1 MSRREY
7 VMRVTAPSPN
17 LEFNNT
23 SFSIN
28 PGLRGVF
35 AWLSQNAANYDEYE
49 LEHLVFHYQ
58 PVISQASTSGA
69 MGSILLG
76 CNYNAGSVKFG
87 SFREMAEYSGSLET
101 RVCDEAMFGVECDPS
116 KHGSQAIEYIRTG
129 AVPPG
134 QDIKTYDLGLFQIA
148 TADVSTFAEG
158 TLLGH
163 LYVEYSVVLGKPKLH
178 TALGKGILQDMYRSG
193 GATSVVNPFGVPN
206 ISHPSN
212 SIDCT
217 LTSTGAI
224 VFPDN
229 FYGRVLVSYYVFGTD
244 VSFTETTTIK
254 PIATSGNVTTPYIM
268 GQNGNSNYELTS
280 VANKVALSFFL
291 DIQTASGGVRN
302 AVQLHVASGD
312 EVWGMNLDIVQV
324 NPDFESGW

>member
-1 MSRREY
+1 
-7 VMRVTAPSPN
+7 MRVTAPAQSI
-17 LEFNNT
+17 EFSNT

-76 CNYNAGSVKFG
+76 CNYNAGASKFK

-101 RVCDEAMFGVECDPS
+101 RVCDEAMFGVECDPT

-129 AVPPG
+129 AVPSG

-148 TADVSTFAEG
+148 TADVSTFTEG

-193 GATSVVNPFGVPN
+193 DSVSVAKPFGTSRAIHPKN
-206 ISHPSN
+206 SLGCTIS
-212 SIDCT
+212 D
-217 LTSTGAI
+217 TGKI
-224 VFPDN
+224 TFPDN
-229 FYGRVLVSYYVFGTD
+229 FYGRVLINYYPFGTNIIFD
-244 VSFTETTTIK
+244 DPVFTIG
-254 PIATSGNVTTPYIM
+254 GNVDKVYIM
-268 GQNGNSNYELTS
+268 GQNGDASYELTS
-280 VANKVALSFFL
+280 PGSKVNMACCV
-291 DIQTASGGVRN
+291 DVTTASGGTRTSIEFN
-302 AVQLHVASGD
+302 LTAGVAM
-312 EVWGMNLDIVQV
+312 WGMNLDIIQV
-324 NPDFESGW
+324 NPDFDRVGW